1 MINQAAAADFVAEYT
16 ALISPPLVPE
26 LQLHLAIETKEIWQ
40 HTEETLGEM
49 GLPPPFWAFAWA
61 GGQALARYVI
71 DNPTTVSGQR
81 VLDFA
86 AGGAIAGLGAARA
99 GAATIM
105 ASELDA
111 FAIAACEA
119 NARANGCAIET
130 VLGDIV
136 GTDDGWDVVLAG
148 DVFYEGDLARDVGG
162 WLESLVQRGARVLIG
177 DPGRAF
183 LPLEKL
189 DRLAEYSVP
198 VTRDLEDREIR
209 QAKVW
214 QFKSA

>member
-1 MINQAAAADFVAEYT
+1 MIDPAEPAAFIAAHT
-16 ALISPPLVPE
+16 ALMAPPLVPE
-26 LQLHLAIETKEIWQ
+26 IQLHLATENADIWQ
-40 HTEETLGEM
+40 QTEEALGDM

-61 GGQALARYVI
+61 GGQALGRYVL
-71 DNPTTVSGQR
+71 DNPDIVADKR

-86 AGGAIAGLGAARA
+86 AGGAIAGLCAARA
-99 GAATIM
+99 GAEQVI

-119 NARANGCAIET
+119 NARVNGYDIET
-130 VLGDIV
+130 VLGDIA
-136 GTDDGWDVVLAG
+136 GRDEGWDVVLAG
-148 DVFYEGDLARDVGG
+148 DVFYEEALAQQLGG
-162 WLESLVQRGARVLIG
+162 WLERLAKRGARVLIG

-183 LPLEKL
+183 LPTGKL
-189 DRLAEYSVP
+189 DRLAEYSVA

-214 QFKSA
+214 QYKRT